1 MPPRR
6 TATTR
11 PGDGNSQTNMYL
23 GAAILRQLTTAQLQ
37 ELCRRNGL
45 SALGRRTTLEN
56 RLKNAGIVSAAV
68 PNDPSVNRQLP
79 LTGLP
84 VQQRAN
90 PNAFTEEQITEI
102 KRLVQDSVAAA
113 ARDIAREA
121 ARAATRVSQLQAPSS
136 SQVTPSAQAVSQDT
150 AGVAAILGPQEHQH
164 PLQAL
169 QSLQPNDGSLT
180 STPCRHG
187 APFQEIPMNYVKEI
201 QSGEFF
207 DLSKLLPQNLSL
219 HDEEDNV
226 SLSLEN
232 SVIKVSKKTK
242 ASTSITDI
250 EQWTN
255 AFTTYLSVFTDKFP
269 LRSQELLQYLSL
281 IRYAARVHKGLGW
294 VIYDYKFRQKASKN
308 KSLVW
313 STIDSQ
319 LWLTIFTVHPGV
331 LREEYPLFPK
341 GPSTGSSSSANSKG
355 SFRSG
360 TCNIYNRSGSCTR
373 NTCWYEHICNRCRG
387 AHPGCDCPSLPKP
400 REGDRDRDKDQGNSK
415 SSSSRKYK

>member
-1 MPPRR
+1 MPPTR
-6 TATTR
+6 TARTR
-11 PGDGNSQTNMYL
+11 PSDGHSQTNMYL
-23 GAAILRQLTTAQLQ
+23 SAAVFRQLTTAQLQ
-37 ELCRRNGL
+37 EISRRNGL

-56 RLKNAGIVSAAV
+56 RLKAAGVASAAA
-68 PNDPSVNRQLP
+68 PNDQPVNRQSP
-79 LTGLP
+79 PTGLP

-90 PNAFTEEQITEI
+90 SNAFTEEQITEI

-121 ARAATRVSQLQAPSS
+121 VRAATGVLQLQAPSS
-136 SQVTPSAQAVSQDT
+136 SQTTPSAQAISQD
-150 AGVAAILGPQEHQH
+150 ASGGAAILGPQEQQQ

-169 QSLQPNDGSLT
+169 QSLQPNDGSFT

-187 APFQEIPMNYVKEI
+187 APFQEIPANYVKEI

-207 DLSKLLPQNLSL
+207 DLSKLLPKNLSL

-255 AFTTYLSVFTDKFP
+255 SFTTYLSVFTDKFP

-308 KSLVW
+308 KSLLW
-313 STIDSQ
+313 SKVDSQ

-331 LREEYPLFPK
+331 LREEYPLFTK

-355 SFRSG
+355 SYKSG
-360 TCNIYNRSGSCTR
+360 TCNIYNRFGSCTR
-373 NTCWYEHICNRCRG
+373 DTCWYEHICNRCRG

-400 REGDRDRDKDQGNSK
+400 REGERDRDKDQGYSK
-415 SSSSRKYK
+415 SGSSRKHK